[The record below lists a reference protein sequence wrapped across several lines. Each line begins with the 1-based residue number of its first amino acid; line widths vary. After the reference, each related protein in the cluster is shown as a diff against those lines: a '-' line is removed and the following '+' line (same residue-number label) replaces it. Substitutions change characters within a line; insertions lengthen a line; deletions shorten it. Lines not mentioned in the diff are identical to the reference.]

1 MLARDWF
8 ESVRSDVVELA
19 RMELKAELLRART
32 GPKAQGAGSGGRGA
46 SDASAPVL
54 RLVQAEGEV
63 ERMRARVEPRVERGL
78 AVLYGESGRG
88 GLAKLKGSATAD
100 CICGYYL
107 MGYSWREVAEE
118 MVRPE
123 SGDARQWCKRRAY
136 RGLDF
141 IDEVGTWTLENS

>member
-19 RMELKAELLRART
+19 RMERKAELLRART
-32 GPKAQGAGSGGRGA
+32 GPKAQGAGSGGHGA
-46 SDASAPVL
+46 SDASTPVL

-123 SGDARQWCKRRAY
+123 SRDGKHWCMMRAKRAFEY
-136 RGLDF
+136 MDDVGLKWLA
-141 IDEVGTWTLENS
+141 ES